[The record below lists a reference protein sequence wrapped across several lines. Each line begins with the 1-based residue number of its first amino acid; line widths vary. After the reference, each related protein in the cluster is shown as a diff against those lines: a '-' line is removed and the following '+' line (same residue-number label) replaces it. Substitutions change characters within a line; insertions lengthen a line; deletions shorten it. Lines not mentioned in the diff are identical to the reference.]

1 MEIAPLSA
9 GRLRGERLVLRD
21 GAAIS
26 STAGTPLR
34 LVRGRRA
41 MPSYCAGCA
50 APIESGAVVRGT
62 QVFCS
67 VECILGGDFPA

>member
-1 MEIAPLSA
+1 MEIVPLPD
-9 GRLRGERLVLRD
+9 GRLRGERLALRD
-21 GAAIS
+21 GAATF
-26 STAGTPLR
+26 STVGTPLR

-62 QVFCS
+62 QIFCS